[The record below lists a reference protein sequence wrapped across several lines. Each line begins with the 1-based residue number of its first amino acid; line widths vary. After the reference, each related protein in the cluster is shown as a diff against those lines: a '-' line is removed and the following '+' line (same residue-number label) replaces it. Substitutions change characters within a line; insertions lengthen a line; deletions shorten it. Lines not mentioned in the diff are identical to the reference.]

1 MRRTPATAAVLLTL
15 ATVLASMLVTGP
27 PAAGSSSGSQVT
39 GLTTRVAAKQKPA
52 TAWQTN
58 FVPRAQPFFSYPNRG
73 KAAKMAIRNR
83 VLWTIKS
90 TRGGRRTSIGTP
102 FPGNGKIRIATWT
115 FDDWDIAHALLAARN
130 RGVSVQVVAA
140 DAPNKD
146 HASWRWLRKKLGS
159 KLYRPGYP
167 LSRDTVSFA
176 RTCRGACRGP
186 GGTAH
191 AKYFL
196 FDKVAVPRY
205 RYITFQTSANL
216 TKFAYTNQWNQ
227 AQVMRAKRVYDDYSS
242 VFAQARIGR
251 SVASPYR
258 ARYISATVG
267 DYFFPRPGAKA
278 PQDPVM
284 QTLGPVRCSNSGYG
298 GTSTHHTRIR
308 IIQYAF
314 YGDRGVWIAKRLRAL
329 WGAGCDIKIIYGVSS
344 RPVLSILRKRAGR
357 GAIPMR
363 QSVVKD
369 STGEI
374 VRYNHSKW
382 MTIAGRWNGAAG
394 QFITFTGSANWS
406 LLAFAD
412 DEQMQRLRS
421 RAQASLY
428 LSTFARTW
436 QQKTSKLPPGG
447 RYLSQGRTAPLP
459 GVPEDEPTWGKG
471 VYRHMTP

>member
-1 MRRTPATAAVLLTL
+1 MRRTPATAAVLLAL
-15 ATVLASMLVTGP
+15 ATLVATMVVPGP
-27 PAAGSSSGSQVT
+27 PAAGSSPGTPAASSAT
-39 GLTTRVAAKQKPA
+39 SVAAKKAPS
-52 TAWQTN
+52 TSWQTN
-58 FVPRAQPFFSYPNRG
+58 YVPPPRPFFSYPNSG
-73 KAAKMAIRNR
+73 KATKMAIRNR

-115 FDDWDIAHALLAARN
+115 FEDWDIAHALVAARN

-140 DAPNKD
+140 DGPNRD
-146 HASWRWLRKKLGS
+146 HRSWRWLRKKLGS

-196 FDKVAVPRY
+196 FDKVARPRY

-216 TKFAYTNQWNQ
+216 TSFAYTNQWNQ

-251 SVASPYR
+251 PVANPYR
-258 ARYISATVG
+258 ARYISATVA
-267 DYFFPRPGAKA
+267 DYFFPRLGANA
-278 PQDPVM
+278 RTDPVM
-284 QTLGPVRCSNSGYG
+284 QTLGAVRCANSGYG
-298 GTSTHHTRIR
+298 GNSAHRTRIR

-314 YGDRGVWIAKRLRAL
+314 YGPRGVWIAKRLRAL

-344 RPVLSILRKRAGR
+344 RPVLSILRNPARR

-369 STGEI
+369 SLGEI
-374 VRYNHSKW
+374 VKYNHSKW
-382 MTIAGRWNGAAG
+382 MTITGRWNGAAG

-421 RAQASLY
+421 RAQANLY
-428 LSTFARTW
+428 LATFARTW
-436 QQKTSKLPPGG
+436 QQRTSKLPPGG
-447 RYLSQGRTAPLP
+447 RYLSNGRTAPVP

-471 VYRHMTP
+471 VYRYMAP